1 LSTVRHGTEREESR
15 EQGGVAS
22 GSKEVFA
29 FIRIHE
35 YIAIVLEATAIGTQR
50 WELYRLL
57 SEPVRLRLLALAA
70 EEELAIGELAELL
83 GESQPNISR
92 HAAPLKQAGL
102 LTVRKQGQ
110 RALVK
115 LSEDATRDPVVADA
129 LGSGRALCAAD
140 GSLARIADVIRA
152 RDAVAREFF
161 ARVEPKAETATGA
174 VPAELGA
181 YLCALGPLLG
191 RTELAVDA
199 GTGDGGLLE
208 VLAPIYGRVVAV
220 DRSEAQ
226 LALAR
231 ARAGARGW
239 TNVELVHGELDGDAV
254 RGALG
259 GAGADTVF
267 AVRLLHHAPRPL
279 DFLRQ
284 LGALCRPGGALV
296 VLDYAHH
303 DDESM
308 RAQADLWLGFE
319 PPELRSLATEAGFD
333 EVRVAPIP
341 GALCGRGPDAH
352 LPWQAMVA
360 RAKGANDANGH
371 AKRD

>member
-1 LSTVRHGTEREESR
+1 
-15 EQGGVAS
+15 
-22 GSKEVFA
+22 
-29 FIRIHE
+29 
-35 YIAIVLEATAIGTQR
+35 VLETVGSGTQR

-83 GESQPNISR
+83 GESQPNVSR

-102 LTVRKQGQ
+102 VVVRKQGQ

-129 LGSGRALCAAD
+129 LGSGRALCEAD
-140 GSLARIADVIRA
+140 GSLGRIADVIRA

-161 ARVEPKAETATGA
+161 ARVEPKADAAIGA
-174 VPAELGA
+174 MPPELGA
-181 YLCALGPLLG
+181 YLCALAPLLG

-208 VLAPIYGRVVAV
+208 VLAPVYRHVVAI

-231 ARAGARGW
+231 ARAETRGW
-239 TNVELVHGELDGDAV
+239 TNVELVNGELDGSAVKSALERRKGERADA
-254 RGALG
+254 
-259 GAGADTVF
+259 VF
-267 AVRLLHHAPRPL
+267 AVRLLHHAPRPG

-284 LGALCRPGGALV
+284 LGALCRPGGSLV
-296 VLDYAHH
+296 VLDYGRH

-319 PPELRSLATEAGFD
+319 PRELRALATEAGFGSA
-333 EVRVAPIP
+333 RVAPIP
-341 GALCGRGPDAH
+341 GVLCGRGRDAH
-352 LPWQAMVA
+352 LPWQVMVA
-360 RAKGANDANGH
+360 TYEGSTGRPEV
-371 AKRD
+371 

>member
-1 LSTVRHGTEREESR
+1 M
-15 EQGGVAS
+15 
-22 GSKEVFA
+22 
-29 FIRIHE
+29 
-35 YIAIVLEATAIGTQR
+35 LEASPSGTQR

-83 GESQPNISR
+83 DESQPNVSR
-92 HAAPLKQAGL
+92 HAAPLKQGGL
-102 LTVRKQGQ
+102 LSVRKQGQ

-115 LSEDATRDPVVADA
+115 LADGAASDPVVADA
-129 LGSGRALCAAD
+129 LASGRALCEAD
-140 GSLARIADVIRA
+140 GSLRRIADVIRA

-161 ARVEPKAETATGA
+161 ARPAPAKGAGEAVEGA

-181 YLCALGPLLG
+181 YLRAFAPLLG
-191 RTELAVDA
+191 RTELALDA

-208 VLAPIYGRVVAV
+208 VLAPIFDRVVAV

-226 LALAR
+226 LARAR
-231 ARAGARGW
+231 ARAESRGW
-239 TNVELVHGELDGDAV
+239 SNIALVHGELDGDAV
-254 RGALG
+254 KSAVGP
-259 GAGADTVF
+259 AGADAVF

-284 LGALCRPGGALV
+284 LAALSRPGAALV
-296 VLDYAHH
+296 VLDYAAH

-308 RAQADLWLGFE
+308 RAQADVWLGFE
-319 PPELRSLATEAGFD
+319 ARELTRLAREAGFED
-333 EVRVAPIP
+333 ARLAPIP

-352 LPWQAMVA
+352 LPWQALVA
-360 RAKGANDANGH
+360 RSPGAASLKTRDVTSSSRKTKGIDHG
-371 AKRD
+371 

>member
-1 LSTVRHGTEREESR
+1 M
-15 EQGGVAS
+15 
-22 GSKEVFA
+22 
-29 FIRIHE
+29 
-35 YIAIVLEATAIGTQR
+35 LETTAPGTQR

-83 GESQPNISR
+83 GESQPNVSR

-102 LTVRKQGQ
+102 LAVRKQGQ

-115 LSEDATRDPVVADA
+115 LSDEATRDPVVADA
-129 LGSGRALCAAD
+129 LGSGRALCEAD

-161 ARVEPKAETATGA
+161 ARVEPKAEAAIGA
-174 VPAELGA
+174 MPAELGA
-181 YLCALGPLLG
+181 YLCALAPLLG
-191 RTELAVDA
+191 RTELAIDA

-208 VLAPIYGRVVAV
+208 VLAPVYGRVVAV

-231 ARAGARGW
+231 ARAQARGW
-239 TNVELVHGELDGDAV
+239 TNVELVHGELDGSAV
-254 RGALG
+254 KSALG
-259 GAGADTVF
+259 GAKADVVF

-279 DFLRQ
+279 EFLRQ
-284 LGALCRPGGALV
+284 LAAFCRPGGALV

-319 PPELRSLATEAGFD
+319 AKELRALANEAGFD

-341 GALCGRGPDAH
+341 GALCGRGLDAH

-360 RAKGANDANGH
+360 RARDATVT
-371 AKRD
+371 KR

>member
-1 LSTVRHGTEREESR
+1 
-15 EQGGVAS
+15 
-22 GSKEVFA
+22 
-29 FIRIHE
+29 
-35 YIAIVLEATAIGTQR
+35 VLETTAGGTQR

-83 GESQPNISR
+83 GESQPNVSR

-115 LSEDATRDPVVADA
+115 MGEGAVRDAVVADA
-129 LGSGRALCAAD
+129 VASGRALCEAD

-161 ARVEPKAETATGA
+161 AKVEPKSEAAVGA

-181 YLCALGPLLG
+181 YLCALAPLLG
-191 RTELAVDA
+191 RTELAIDA
-199 GTGDGGLLE
+199 GTGDGGRLE
-208 VLAPIYGRVVAV
+208 ILAPVYGRVIAV

-231 ARAGARGW
+231 ARAAARGW

-254 RGALG
+254 AKAVGRAVGRDR
-259 GAGADTVF
+259 ADAVF
-267 AVRLLHHAPRPL
+267 AVRLLHHAPRPV
-279 DFLRQ
+279 DFIRQ
-284 LGALCRPGGALV
+284 LRLLLRPGGALV
-296 VLDYAHH
+296 VLDYGHH

-308 RAQADLWLGFE
+308 RSQADLWLGFE
-319 PPELRSLATEAGFD
+319 PRELRALAGEAGLED
-333 EVRVAPIP
+333 ARVAPIP
-341 GALCGRGPDAH
+341 GALTGRGIDAH

-360 RAKGANDANGH
+360 RAPGAPDGNGH
-371 AKRD
+371 

>member
-1 LSTVRHGTEREESR
+1 
-15 EQGGVAS
+15 
-22 GSKEVFA
+22 
-29 FIRIHE
+29 
-35 YIAIVLEATAIGTQR
+35 VLDATAGTQR

-83 GESQPNISR
+83 GESQPNVSR

-115 LSEDATRDPVVADA
+115 LGEGATRDAVVADA
-129 LGSGRALCAAD
+129 VASGRALCEAD

-161 ARVEPKAETATGA
+161 AKVEPKSEAAVGA

-181 YLCALGPLLG
+181 YLCALAPLLG
-191 RTELAVDA
+191 RTELAIDA

-208 VLAPIYGRVVAV
+208 ILAPVFGRVIAV

-231 ARAGARGW
+231 ARAMARRW
-239 TNVELVHGELDGDAV
+239 SNVELVHGELDGDAV
-254 RGALG
+254 AKVVG
-259 GAGADTVF
+259 GDRADAVF
-267 AVRLLHHAPRPL
+267 AVRLLHHAPRPV

-284 LGALCRPGGALV
+284 LRPLLRPGGALV
-296 VLDYAHH
+296 VLDYGHH

-308 RAQADLWLGFE
+308 RSQADLWLGFE
-319 PPELRSLATEAGFD
+319 PRELRALAGEAGFED
-333 EVRVAPIP
+333 ARVAPIP
-341 GALCGRGPDAH
+341 GVLTGRGIDAH

-360 RAKGANDANGH
+360 RAPGALDGNGH
-371 AKRD
+371 GTTKKHPPSGG

>member
-1 LSTVRHGTEREESR
+1 
-15 EQGGVAS
+15 
-22 GSKEVFA
+22 
-29 FIRIHE
+29 
-35 YIAIVLEATAIGTQR
+35 
-50 WELYRLL
+50 
-57 SEPVRLRLLALAA
+57 LRLLALAG

-83 GESQPNISR
+83 GESQPNVSR

-102 LTVRKQGQ
+102 LAVRKQGQ

-115 LSEDATRDPVVADA
+115 LSDEAAQDPVVADA
-129 LGSGRALCAAD
+129 LGSGRALCEAD

-161 ARVEPKAETATGA
+161 ARVEPKRDGLAGA
-174 VPAELGA
+174 MPPELGA
-181 YLCALGPLLG
+181 YLCAIAPLLG
-191 RTELAVDA
+191 KTDLAVDA

-208 VLAPIYGRVVAV
+208 VLAPVYGRVVAV

-231 ARAGARGW
+231 ARAGERGW
-239 TNVELVHGELDGDAV
+239 TNVELVHGELDGEAV
-254 RGALG
+254 TRALG
-259 GAGADTVF
+259 KQKADAVF

-279 DFLRQ
+279 DFLRK
-284 LGALCRPGGALV
+284 LAALSRAGAALV
-296 VLDYAHH
+296 VLDYGRH

-319 PPELRSLATEAGFD
+319 PAELRGLATEAGFED
-333 EVRVAPIP
+333 VRVSPIP
-341 GALCGRGPDAH
+341 GALCGRGADAH

-360 RAKGANDANGH
+360 RTPH
-371 AKRD
+371 

>member
-1 LSTVRHGTEREESR
+1 MLETT
-15 EQGGVAS
+15 GGV
-22 GSKEVFA
+22 
-29 FIRIHE
+29 
-35 YIAIVLEATAIGTQR
+35 TQR

-83 GESQPNISR
+83 GESQPNVSR

-102 LTVRKQGQ
+102 LSVRKQGQ

-115 LSEDATRDPVVADA
+115 LGPEAMRDTVVADA
-129 LGSGRALCAAD
+129 VASGRALCEAD
-140 GSLARIADVIRA
+140 GSLVRIADVIRA

-161 ARVEPKAETATGA
+161 AKVEPKGDAAGGA
-174 VPAELGA
+174 PAELGA
-181 YLCALGPLLG
+181 YLCALAPLLG
-191 RTELAVDA
+191 RTELAIDA

-208 VLAPIYGRVVAV
+208 VLAPVYARVIAV
-220 DRSEAQ
+220 DRSDAQ

-231 ARAGARGW
+231 SRATARGW

-254 RGALG
+254 KKAVG
-259 GAGADTVF
+259 GAQADAVF
-267 AVRLLHHAPRPL
+267 AVRLLHHAPRPV
-279 DFLRQ
+279 DFIRQ
-284 LGALCRPGGALV
+284 LRPLLRPGGALV
-296 VLDYAHH
+296 VLDYGRH

-319 PPELRSLATEAGFD
+319 PRELQALAREAGFA

-341 GALCGRGPDAH
+341 GALTGRGLDAH

-360 RAKGANDANGH
+360 RAPGAPESNGRAPRAQDGNGH
-371 AKRD
+371 GTTKTRPPSGG

>member
-1 LSTVRHGTEREESR
+1 M
-15 EQGGVAS
+15 
-22 GSKEVFA
+22 
-29 FIRIHE
+29 
-35 YIAIVLEATAIGTQR
+35 LETTTAGTQR

-83 GESQPNISR
+83 GESQPNVSR

-115 LSEDATRDPVVADA
+115 LGEEATRDAVVADA
-129 LGSGRALCAAD
+129 VASGRALCEAD
-140 GSLARIADVIRA
+140 GSLGRIADVIRA

-161 ARVEPKAETATGA
+161 ARVEPKGEAAVGA
-174 VPAELGA
+174 VPPELGA
-181 YLCALGPLLG
+181 YLCALAPLLG
-191 RTELAVDA
+191 RTELAIDA
-199 GTGDGGLLE
+199 GTGHGGLLE
-208 VLAPIYGRVVAV
+208 VLAPVYGRVVAV

-226 LALAR
+226 LTLAR
-231 ARAGARGW
+231 ARAETRGW

-254 RGALG
+254 KRAVGRSL
-259 GAGADTVF
+259 ADAVF
-267 AVRLLHHAPRPL
+267 AVRLLHHAPKPA
-279 DFLRQ
+279 DFIRQ
-284 LGALCRPGGALV
+284 LRALLRPGGALV
-296 VLDYAHH
+296 VLDYGRH

-319 PPELRSLATEAGFD
+319 PRELRSLASDAGFD
-333 EVRVAPIP
+333 DVRVTPIP
-341 GALCGRGPDAH
+341 GALCGRGLDAH

-360 RAKGANDANGH
+360 RKSVT
-371 AKRD
+371 KTQ

>member
-1 LSTVRHGTEREESR
+1 
-15 EQGGVAS
+15 
-22 GSKEVFA
+22 
-29 FIRIHE
+29 
-35 YIAIVLEATAIGTQR
+35 VLDAATSGTQR

-115 LSEDATRDPVVADA
+115 LSADATRDAVVADA
-129 LGSGRALCAAD
+129 LESGRALCEGD
-140 GSLARIADVIRA
+140 GSLGRIADVIRA

-161 ARVEPKAETATGA
+161 ARVEPKGETATGA

-191 RTELAVDA
+191 RTELAIDA

-208 VLAPIYGRVVAV
+208 VLAPIYGRVIAV
-220 DRSEAQ
+220 DRSDAQ

-231 ARAGARGW
+231 TRAAGRGW
-239 TNVELVHGELDGDAV
+239 KNVELVHGEIDGDAV
-254 RGALG
+254 KGALG
-259 GAGADTVF
+259 GAKADVVF

-296 VLDYAHH
+296 VLDYAPH

-319 PPELRSLATEAGFD
+319 PSELRALATEAGFD
-333 EVRVAPIP
+333 EVRVAPIT

-360 RAKGANDANGH
+360 RAKSARGTNGH
-371 AKRD
+371 P

>member
-1 LSTVRHGTEREESR
+1 
-15 EQGGVAS
+15 
-22 GSKEVFA
+22 
-29 FIRIHE
+29 
-35 YIAIVLEATAIGTQR
+35 VLETTSPGTQR

-83 GESQPNISR
+83 GESQPNVSR

-115 LSEDATRDPVVADA
+115 LGEGATRDAVVVDA
-129 LGSGRALCAAD
+129 VASGRALCEAD

-161 ARVEPKAETATGA
+161 AKVEPKEEAAAGA

-181 YLCALGPLLG
+181 YLCALAPLLG
-191 RTELAVDA
+191 RTELAIDA

-208 VLAPIYGRVVAV
+208 VLAPVFGRVIAV
-220 DRSEAQ
+220 DRSDAQ
-226 LALAR
+226 IALAR
-231 ARAGARGW
+231 SRAQRRGW
-239 TNVELVHGELDGDAV
+239 TNVELVHGELDGVPVKKAIGRDQADA
-254 RGALG
+254 
-259 GAGADTVF
+259 VF
-267 AVRLLHHAPRPL
+267 AVRLLHHAPRPV
-279 DFLRQ
+279 DFIRQ
-284 LGALCRPGGALV
+284 LRALLRPGGALV
-296 VLDYAHH
+296 VLDYGRH

-319 PPELRSLATEAGFD
+319 PRELRALASEAGFD
-333 EVRVAPIP
+333 DVRVAPIP
-341 GALCGRGPDAH
+341 GALTGRGIDAH

-360 RAKGANDANGH
+360 RAPRAQVARAAGTGDGNGH
-371 AKRD
+371 GTTKKRPPSGG